1 MAFSTKD
8 FARMEVVELVQ
19 RVSSLLH
26 TENMTDCLTA
36 LSVLAAFC
44 VDMQR
49 DREEAKL
56 ELFTKIEWALERA
69 RETGAR
75 EMILGE

>member
-26 TENMTDCLTA
+26 TETMDDCLTA

-49 DREEAKL
+49 YREEAKL
-56 ELFTKIEWALERA
+56 ELFAKIEWALERA
-69 RETGAR
+69 RETGTR
-75 EMILGE
+75 DMILGE